1 LGRSFDILKIEAP
14 PMPTTR
20 LTQSGAI
27 ELPADL
33 RQRLGLLEGD
43 EVVLE
48 ERDGGLFLRP
58 VIEKWTQEEIAGYLL
73 NNAIT
78 KESYD
83 EACEEVRQ
91 MGFDPANV
99 LGTDGP
105 EVRETLPT
113 NAEFTARMDALAQ
126 RTLARKSA

>member
-1 LGRSFDILKIEAP
+1 
-14 PMPTTR
+14 MPTTR
-20 LTQSGAI
+20 LTQSGAV

-73 NNAIT
+73 NCSVT
-78 KESYD
+78 KEDYD
-83 EACEEVRQ
+83 RACEDVRQ
-91 MGFDPANV
+91 MGFDPAAV
-99 LGTDGP
+99 PYTDPDMRSKLTTG
-105 EVRETLPT
+105 
-113 NAEFTARMDALAQ
+113 AEFLADFEAFEQ
-126 RTLARKSA
+126 RAKDRKLSPA

>member
-1 LGRSFDILKIEAP
+1 
-14 PMPTTR
+14 MPTSR

-73 NNAIT
+73 NCSVTQEN
-78 KESYD
+78 YD
-83 EACEEVRQ
+83 DMCEEVRKL
-91 MGFDPANV
+91 GFDPAEV
-99 LGTDGP
+99 PYTDP
-105 EVRETLPT
+105 EMRRTLPT
-113 NAEFTARMDALAQ
+113 NAEFLADFEAFE
-126 RTLARKSA
+126 RGGKDLERSRA

>member
-1 LGRSFDILKIEAP
+1 
-14 PMPTTR
+14 MPTTR
-20 LTQSGAI
+20 LTQSGAV

-78 KESYD
+78 QEDYD
-83 EACEEVRQ
+83 SASEEVRQ
-91 MGFDPANV
+91 MGLDPANV
-99 LGTDGP
+99 PGTDGP

-113 NAEFTARMDALAQ
+113 NADFTASMDALAQ
-126 RTLARKSA
+126 RTLASKSA